1 MLSHPLANFV
11 QTNKNS
17 GGREM
22 NTAKK
27 IENSQP
33 LLTSLKGGK
42 ATTRKKLRL
51 HNEFRKERK
60 RMEEVYALL
69 GWSDLPEVLKNVI
82 AADVKGYADELEGRY
97 STRCEYVQRRRE
109 SIDFWVR
116 SYKDGLCSVEAA
128 SDALMMT
135 V

>member
-1 MLSHPLANFV
+1 
-11 QTNKNS
+11 
-17 GGREM
+17 M

-42 ATTRKKLRL
+42 TATRKKLRL
-51 HNEFRKERK
+51 HSDLRKERK
-60 RMEEVYALL
+60 RMEEIYALL
-69 GWSDLPEVLKNVI
+69 GWSDLPEVLKNVV

-109 SIDFWVR
+109 SVDFWVR
-116 SYKDGLCSVEAA
+116 SYKDGLCSAEAA